1 MPTLRTLYNVSPRSS
16 LTSTGSGNEGGNFAS
31 SSGRSS
37 GNHLQLLSW
46 LSVFLLQSQ
55 SSIKACE
62 AADKKQKTA
71 AVKLLMLLVQTYT
84 LRKRSLVTIRIQR
97 DRKCMFT
104 NVSKYLKYSN

>member
-1 MPTLRTLYNVSPRSS
+1 MPTLRTFNSFSPRSS

-84 LRKRSLVTIRIQR
+84 LRKRSLVPIRIQQG
-97 DRKCMFT
+97 
-104 NVSKYLKYSN
+104 

>member
-1 MPTLRTLYNVSPRSS
+1 MPTLRTLNNFSPRSS

-62 AADKKQKTA
+62 AADKKTENCRCETA
-71 AVKLLMLLVQTYT
+71 NAIGSNMYT
-84 LRKRSLVTIRIQR
+84 A
-97 DRKCMFT
+97 
-104 NVSKYLKYSN
+104 